1 MTGIVEYL
9 NQTPMDWFSKRQNQ
23 VKTAT
28 YGSECDAGPGLNGSR
43 VGNESRDG
51 DVVTSMDG
59 GSANANASESAA
71 PAVLPILW
79 NNQYAVL
86 ADTDEAT

>member
-1 MTGIVEYL
+1 MPTTSLQSAIATS
-9 NQTPMDWFSKRQNQ
+9 NDDSSTPD
-23 VKTAT
+23 T
-28 YGSECDAGPGLNGSR
+28 GPGLNGSR